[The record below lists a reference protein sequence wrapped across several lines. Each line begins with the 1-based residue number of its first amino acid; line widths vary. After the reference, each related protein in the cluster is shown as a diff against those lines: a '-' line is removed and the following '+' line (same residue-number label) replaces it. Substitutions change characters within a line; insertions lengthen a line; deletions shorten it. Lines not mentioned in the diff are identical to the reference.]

1 MEEVEGAMAMGR
13 ADERQPAGVQGWIEL
28 FRSLGQ
34 ALFEVLRAEARALGE
49 DFRRSGG
56 ELARGLALLGG
67 AAALGFWTLGALVLA
82 LIAVLAIWLP
92 PWAAALIV
100 TALFAGAAGLLALFG
115 IRRLRRFESPAESI
129 RQRVSDHLDWWN
141 HRLLAEAAV
150 PAVEGG
156 GRGRLPSEGPG
167 GDAAGS
173 PGGAGSGGSGGSE
186 RLRPTP
192 GSSTPP
198 RIHPDDPLE
207 EDDL

>member
-1 MEEVEGAMAMGR
+1 MAMGR
-13 ADERQPAGVQGWIEL
+13 ADRRQPAGVQGWIEL

-67 AAALGFWTLGALVLA
+67 AAALGFWTLGALILA

-100 TALFAGAAGLLALFG
+100 TVLFAGAAGLLALLG
-115 IRRLRRFESPAESI
+115 MRRLRRLESPAESI

-141 HRLLAEAAV
+141 HRLLAEPAV
-150 PAVEGG
+150 PAAPAVDRG
-156 GRGRLPSEGPG
+156 GRGRLPSEGPPG

-173 PGGAGSGGSGGSE
+173 AGGAGSGGSTGSE
-186 RLRPTP
+186 RRRPTP

>member
-1 MEEVEGAMAMGR
+1 MAMGR
-13 ADERQPAGVQGWIEL
+13 ADGRQPAGVQGWIEL

-67 AAALGFWTLGALVLA
+67 AAALGFWTLGALILA

-92 PWAAALIV
+92 AWAAALIV
-100 TALFAGAAGLLALFG
+100 TALFAGAAGLLALLG
-115 IRRLRRFESPAESI
+115 MRRLSRLESPAESI

-141 HRLLAEAAV
+141 HRLLAEPAV
-150 PAVEGG
+150 PAAPAVDSG
-156 GRGRLPSEGPG
+156 GRGRRLPSEGPG
-167 GDAAGS
+167 GDAGGS
-173 PGGAGSGGSGGSE
+173 PGSGGSGGGVGSEGSE
-186 RLRPTP
+186 RRRPTP

>member
-1 MEEVEGAMAMGR
+1 MAMGR
-13 ADERQPAGVQGWIEL
+13 ADGRQPAGVQGWIEL

-49 DFRRSGG
+49 DFRRSGA

-67 AAALGFWTLGALVLA
+67 AAALGFWTLGALVLT

-100 TALFAGAAGLLALFG
+100 TALFAGAAGLLALLG
-115 IRRLRRFESPAESI
+115 IRRLQRFESPAESI

-141 HRLLAEAAV
+141 HRLLAEPAAPAA
-150 PAVEGG
+150 PAVESG

-167 GDAAGS
+167 DAPGS
-173 PGGAGSGGSGGSE
+173 PGSGGAGSEGSAGSE
-186 RLRPTP
+186 RRRPTP

>member
-1 MEEVEGAMAMGR
+1 
-13 ADERQPAGVQGWIEL
+13 VQGWIEL

-49 DFRRSGG
+49 DFRRSGA
-56 ELARGLALLGG
+56 ELARALALLGG
-67 AAALGFWTLGALVLA
+67 AAALGFWTLGALLLA
-82 LIAVLAIWLP
+82 LIAVVAIWLP

-100 TALFAGAAGLLALFG
+100 TALFAGAAGVLALLA
-115 IRRLRRFESPAESI
+115 IRRLRRLESPAESI

-141 HRLLAEAAV
+141 HRLLAEPAAPAA
-150 PAVEGG
+150 PAVDSG

-167 GDAAGS
+167 HAAG
-173 PGGAGSGGSGGSE
+173 GGPVGGGSGGSE
-186 RLRPTP
+186 RPRPTP

>member
-1 MEEVEGAMAMGR
+1 MGR
-13 ADERQPAGVQGWIEL
+13 ADGRQPAGVQGWIEL

-49 DFRRSGG
+49 DFRRSGA

-67 AAALGFWTLGALVLA
+67 AAALGFWTLGALVLT

-100 TALFAGAAGLLALFG
+100 TALFASAAGLLALLG
-115 IRRLRRFESPAESI
+115 IRRLQRFESPAESI

-141 HRLLAEAAV
+141 HRLLAEPAAL
-150 PAVEGG
+150 AIEGG

-167 GDAAGS
+167 DAAG
-173 PGGAGSGGSGGSE
+173 GGQGCGGSGSSGSSAARE
-186 RLRPTP
+186 RPRPTP

>member
-1 MEEVEGAMAMGR
+1 MAMGR
-13 ADERQPAGVQGWIEL
+13 ADGRQPAGVQGWIEL

-49 DFRRSGG
+49 DFRRSGA

-100 TALFAGAAGLLALFG
+100 TALFAGAAGLLALLG
-115 IRRLRRFESPAESI
+115 IRRLQRFESPAESI

-141 HRLLAEAAV
+141 HRLLAEP
-150 PAVEGG
+150 PAPDAPEVTGG

-167 GDAAGS
+167 DV
-173 PGGAGSGGSGGSE
+173 PGG
-186 RLRPTP
+186 RP
-192 GSSTPP
+192 GSSGGVGGVGGEGGERRRPAPGSSSPP

>member
-1 MEEVEGAMAMGR
+1 MGR
-13 ADERQPAGVQGWIEL
+13 ADGRQPAGVQGWIEL

-67 AAALGFWTLGALVLA
+67 AAALGFWTLGALILA

-100 TALFAGAAGLLALFG
+100 TVLFAGAAGLLALLG
-115 IRRLRRFESPAESI
+115 MRRLRRLESPAESI
-129 RQRVSDHLDWWN
+129 RQRVSDHLDWWH
-141 HRLLAEAAV
+141 HRLLAEPAV
-150 PAVEGG
+150 PAAPAVDSG
-156 GRGRLPSEGPG
+156 GRGRLPSEGPPG

-173 PGGAGSGGSGGSE
+173 AGGAGSGGSTGSE
-186 RLRPTP
+186 RRRPTP

>member
-1 MEEVEGAMAMGR
+1 MAMGR
-13 ADERQPAGVQGWIEL
+13 ADGRQPAGVQGWIEL

-100 TALFAGAAGLLALFG
+100 TALFAGAAGLLALLG
-115 IRRLRRFESPAESI
+115 MGRLRRLESPAESI

-141 HRLLAEAAV
+141 HRLLAEAAAPAA
-150 PAVEGG
+150 PAVDSG
-156 GRGRLPSEGPG
+156 GRGRRLPSEGPG
-167 GDAAGS
+167 DGAGG
-173 PGGAGSGGSGGSE
+173 PGGAGGE
-186 RLRPTP
+186 RGRPTP

>member
-1 MEEVEGAMAMGR
+1 MGR
-13 ADERQPAGVQGWIEL
+13 ADGRQPAGVQGWIEL

-67 AAALGFWTLGALVLA
+67 AAALGFWTLGALILA

-100 TALFAGAAGLLALFG
+100 TALFAGTAGLLALLG
-115 IRRLRRFESPAESI
+115 IRRLRRFESPTESI

-141 HRLLAEAAV
+141 HRLLAEPAV
-150 PAVEGG
+150 PAAPAVDSG
-156 GRGRLPSEGPG
+156 GRGRRLPSEGPG
-167 GDAAGS
+167 GDAGGS
-173 PGGAGSGGSGGSE
+173 PGSGGSGGGVGSEGSE
-186 RLRPTP
+186 RRRPTP

>member
-1 MEEVEGAMAMGR
+1 MAMGR
-13 ADERQPAGVQGWIEL
+13 ADGRQPAGVQGWIEL

-67 AAALGFWTLGALVLA
+67 AAALGFWTLGALILA

-92 PWAAALIV
+92 AWAAALIV
-100 TALFAGAAGLLALFG
+100 TALFAGTAGLLALLG

-141 HRLLAEAAV
+141 HRLLAEPAV
-150 PAVEGG
+150 PAAPAVDSG

-167 GDAAGS
+167 GDAGGS
-173 PGGAGSGGSGGSE
+173 PGSGGSGGGVGSEGSE
-186 RLRPTP
+186 RRRPTP

>member
-1 MEEVEGAMAMGR
+1 MAMGR
-13 ADERQPAGVQGWIEL
+13 ADGRQPVGVQGWIEL

-34 ALFEVLRAEARALGE
+34 ALFEVVRAEARALGE
-49 DFRRSGG
+49 DFRRSGA

-100 TALFAGAAGLLALFG
+100 TALFAVAAGLLGLLGF
-115 IRRLRRFESPAESI
+115 RRLQRFESPAESI

-141 HRLLAEAAV
+141 HRLLAEPAASAVPAAPAV
-150 PAVEGG
+150 PAVE
-156 GRGRLPSEGPG
+156 
-167 GDAAGS
+167 
-173 PGGAGSGGSGGSE
+173 SGGSE
-186 RLRPTP
+186 RPRPTP
-192 GSSTPP
+192 GSSNPP

>member
-1 MEEVEGAMAMGR
+1 MGR
-13 ADERQPAGVQGWIEL
+13 ADGRQPAGVQGWIEL

-49 DFRRSGG
+49 DFRRSGA

-67 AAALGFWTLGALVLA
+67 AAALGFWTLGALVLT

-100 TALFAGAAGLLALFG
+100 TALFAGAAGLLALLG
-115 IRRLRRFESPAESI
+115 IRRLQRFESPAESI

-141 HRLLAEAAV
+141 HRLLAEPAV
-150 PAVEGG
+150 PAAPAVAGG
-156 GRGRLPSEGPG
+156 GRGRLASEGP

-173 PGGAGSGGSGGSE
+173 PGSPGSGGSAGSAGNE
-186 RLRPTP
+186 RRRPAP

>member
-1 MEEVEGAMAMGR
+1 MGR
-13 ADERQPAGVQGWIEL
+13 ANVRQPAGAQGWIEL

-67 AAALGFWTLGALVLA
+67 AAALGFWTLGVLVLA

-100 TALFAGAAGLLALFG
+100 TALFAGAAGLLALLG
-115 IRRLRRFESPAESI
+115 IRRLQRLESPAESI

-141 HRLLAEAAV
+141 RRLLAG
-150 PAVEGG
+150 PAGPEVEGNDG
-156 GRGRLPSEGPG
+156 GRLPSEGP
-167 GDAAGS
+167 AGS
-173 PGGAGSGGSGGSE
+173 AGGAGAAG
-186 RLRPTP
+186 RRPPP
-192 GSSTPP
+192 GSPATP

>member
-1 MEEVEGAMAMGR
+1 MAMGR
-13 ADERQPAGVQGWIEL
+13 ADGRQPAGVQGWIEL

-49 DFRRSGG
+49 DFRRSGA

-92 PWAAALIV
+92 PWAAGLIV
-100 TALFAGAAGLLALFG
+100 TALFAGAAGLLALLG
-115 IRRLRRFESPAESI
+115 IRRLQRLESPAESI
-129 RQRVSDHLDWWN
+129 RQRASDHLDWWN
-141 HRLLAEAAV
+141 HRLLAEPVA
-150 PAVEGG
+150 PAVAGG

-167 GDAAGS
+167 DAAGG
-173 PGGAGSGGSGGSE
+173 PGGAGGVGSVGSKGSE
-186 RLRPTP
+186 RRRPTP

>member
-1 MEEVEGAMAMGR
+1 MAMGR
-13 ADERQPAGVQGWIEL
+13 ADGRQPVGVQGWIEL

-49 DFRRSGG
+49 DFRRSGA

-67 AAALGFWTLGALVLA
+67 AAALGFWTLGALILA

-100 TALFAGAAGLLALFG
+100 TALFAGAAGLLGLLG
-115 IRRLRRFESPAESI
+115 IRRLQRFESPAESI

-141 HRLLAEAAV
+141 HRLLAEPAAPAA
-150 PAVEGG
+150 PAVESG
-156 GRGRLPSEGPG
+156 GRSRLPSEGPG
-167 GDAAGS
+167 GAAAGS
-173 PGGAGSGGSGGSE
+173 RGSGSGGTGSGTGSG
-186 RLRPTP
+186 RSRPAP

>member
-1 MEEVEGAMAMGR
+1 MAMGR
-13 ADERQPAGVQGWIEL
+13 ADGRQPAGVQGWIEL

-67 AAALGFWTLGALVLA
+67 AAALGFWTLGALIL
-82 LIAVLAIWLP
+82 
-92 PWAAALIV
+92 ALIV
-100 TALFAGAAGLLALFG
+100 TALFAGAAGLLALLG

-150 PAVEGG
+150 PAAPAVDSG

-173 PGGAGSGGSGGSE
+173 PGGAGNGGSE
-186 RLRPTP
+186 RRRPTP

>member
-1 MEEVEGAMAMGR
+1 MAMGR
-13 ADERQPAGVQGWIEL
+13 SDGRQPAGVQGWIEL

-49 DFRRSGG
+49 DFRRSGA

-67 AAALGFWTLGALVLA
+67 AAALGFWTLGALVLT

-100 TALFAGAAGLLALFG
+100 TALFAGAAGLLALLG
-115 IRRLRRFESPAESI
+115 IRRLQRFESPAESI

-141 HRLLAEAAV
+141 HRLLAEPATPAAPAA
-150 PAVEGG
+150 PAVERD
-156 GRGRLPSEGPG
+156 GRGRLQSEGPG
-167 GDAAGS
+167 GAAGG
-173 PGGAGSGGSGGSE
+173 PGGGGSGGSGGRE
-186 RLRPTP
+186 RPRPTP
-192 GSSTPP
+192 GSSAPP

>member
-1 MEEVEGAMAMGR
+1 MGR
-13 ADERQPAGVQGWIEL
+13 AGGRQPAGMQGWIEL

-67 AAALGFWTLGALVLA
+67 AAALGFWTLGVLVLA

-100 TALFAGAAGLLALFG
+100 TALYAGAAGLLALLG
-115 IRRLRRFESPAESI
+115 IRRLRRLESPAESI

-141 HRLLAEAAV
+141 RRLLAESAA

-156 GRGRLPSEGPG
+156 GRGGRLPAEGPG
-167 GDAAGS
+167 DVAGNPGGLGS
-173 PGGAGSGGSGGSE
+173 PGSE
-186 RLRPTP
+186 RRRPPP
-192 GSSTPP
+192 GPPTPP

>member
-1 MEEVEGAMAMGR
+1 MAMGR
-13 ADERQPAGVQGWIEL
+13 ADGRQPAGVQGWIEL

-49 DFRRSGG
+49 DIRRSGG

-67 AAALGFWTLGALVLA
+67 AAALGFWTLGALVLT

-92 PWAAALIV
+92 PWAAALLV
-100 TALFAGAAGLLALFG
+100 TALFAGAAGLLALLG

-141 HRLLAEAAV
+141 HRLLAEPAA
-150 PAVEGG
+150 PAVDSGR
-156 GRGRLPSEGPG
+156 RGRLPSSGP
-167 GDAAGS
+167 GDAAEGS
-173 PGGAGSGGSGGSE
+173 PGSAGGVGSVGSEGSE
-186 RLRPTP
+186 RPRPVR